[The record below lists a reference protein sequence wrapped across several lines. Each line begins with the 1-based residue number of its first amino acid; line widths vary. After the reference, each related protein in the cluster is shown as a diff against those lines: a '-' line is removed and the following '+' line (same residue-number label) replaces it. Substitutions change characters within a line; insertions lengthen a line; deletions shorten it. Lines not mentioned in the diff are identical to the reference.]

1 MREQNLGPPHGDL
14 GPSLPRAMLD
24 RLAEAGEAR
33 RFARQDTIYRQGD
46 AAHFVCL
53 LVSGRVKASS
63 VNALGD
69 ETVLRVHLPD
79 SLLGLTAIG
88 RAPRRDATAEAIE
101 PSELRLIPRARM
113 LDLMRA
119 DADLGIYIAQLLLE
133 RLSSFQYRVHEVMA
147 NTVEQRLA
155 RALLEFGSR
164 GEDDPARAPARLT
177 ISHEELASIV
187 AARRPTVTQALR
199 AFAEAGLVRLER
211 RCIVVLDAPGLER
224 RLPRLD

>member
-1 MREQNLGPPHGDL
+1 MREHNLGPPHGDL
-14 GPSLPRAMLD
+14 SPSLPRAMLD

-46 AAHFVCL
+46 AAQFVCL
-53 LVSGRVKASS
+53 LVSGRVKAVSI
-63 VNALGD
+63 NAHGD
-69 ETVLRVHLPD
+69 ETLLRVHLPD

-88 RAPRRDATAEAIE
+88 PAPRRDATAVAIE

-113 LDLMRA
+113 LELMRA
-119 DADLGIYIAQLLLE
+119 DAEFGIYIAQLLLE

-155 RALLEFGSR
+155 RALLEFGS
-164 GEDDPARAPARLT
+164 GESGDPAPRLT

-187 AARRPTVTQALR
+187 AARRPTVTQTLR
-199 AFAEAGLVRLER
+199 EFAEAGLVRLER

-224 RLPRLD
+224 RLPRLG

>member
-1 MREQNLGPPHGDL
+1 MREQHLGPPHGDL
-14 GPSLPRAMLD
+14 SPSLPRVMLD

-33 RFARQDTIYRQGD
+33 RFARGDTIYRQGD
-46 AAHFVCL
+46 AAQFVCL

-88 RAPRRDATAEAIE
+88 RVPRRDATAIAIE
-101 PSELRLIPRARM
+101 PSDLRLIPRARM

-155 RALLEFGSR
+155 RALLEFGSS
-164 GEDDPARAPARLT
+164 GEGDPPRLA

-199 AFAEAGLVRLER
+199 EFADAGLVRLER
-211 RCIVVLDAPGLER
+211 RCIVVLDVPGLER
-224 RLPRLD
+224 RLPRLG

>member
-33 RFARQDTIYRQGD
+33 RFARGDTIYRQGD

-53 LVSGRVKASS
+53 LVSGRVKAVSI
-63 VNALGD
+63 NAHGD
-69 ETVLRVHLPD
+69 ETLLRVHLPD

-88 RAPRRDATAEAIE
+88 REPRRDAAAVAIE
-101 PSELRLIPRARM
+101 PSEIRLIPRARM
-113 LDLMRA
+113 LELMTA
-119 DADLGIYIAQLLLE
+119 DAEFGIYIAQLLLE
-133 RLSSFQYRVHEVMA
+133 RLSSFQFRVHEVMA

-155 RALLEFGSR
+155 RALLEFGSN
-164 GEDDPARAPARLT
+164 GEGDPARSPPRLT

-187 AARRPTVTQALR
+187 GARRPTVTQVLR
-199 AFAEAGLVRLER
+199 DFAEAGLVRLER
-211 RCIVVLDAPGLER
+211 RCIVVLDSPGLER
-224 RLPRLD
+224 RLPRLG

>member
-1 MREQNLGPPHGDL
+1 MREHTLGPPHGDL
-14 GPSLPRAMLD
+14 SPSLPRAMLD

-33 RFARQDTIYRQGD
+33 RFARGDTVYRQGD
-46 AAHFVCL
+46 AARFVCL

-88 RAPRRDATAEAIE
+88 PAPRRDASAEAIE

-119 DADLGIYIAQLLLE
+119 DAELGIYIAQLLLE

-155 RALLEFGSR
+155 RALLEFGS
-164 GEDDPARAPARLT
+164 GEDDESGPRLS

-199 AFAEAGLVRLER
+199 EFAAAGLVRLER

-224 RLPRLD
+224 RLPRLG